1 MRNNIKKIFNC
12 FLMIAILSVSICNTI
27 TYAKAESYTY
37 SIGTNYGGIDT
48 SDDATYSATVFSMA
62 GYKSYYSTAPTVS
75 YMLGNSPSGKP
86 RLESN
91 IIFLSGH
98 GNHDHMHFNYLQSG
112 GNYATGIIQ
121 GNHRVSET
129 LGYEYAG
136 INDYNMN
143 NVELAI
149 LAGCQTASGNDNITN
164 DVVNHKLIFNK
175 EKFDETVFE
184 NEIEKIIEDREGI
197 NINDYKMITN
207 EMGNT
212 KVIDYIE
219 LVGGVETNR
228 GLTAIIENGIVE
240 KIYMNNSKVCLYDN
254 MVEKPKLNEKK
265 VMNDIYRK
273 VSERYKVIKQDSKW
287 IYDVNENKF
296 KYIIFTDYIADKLG
310 GLGRNEVCIEVD

>member
-48 SDDATYSATVFSMA
+48 SEDATYSATVFSMA

-98 GNHDHMHFNYLQSG
+98 GNHNHMHFNYLQSG

-129 LGYEYAG
+129 SGYEYAG

-149 LAGCQTASGNDNITN
+149 LAGCQTASG
-164 DVVNHKLIFNK
+164 
-175 EKFDETVFE
+175 
-184 NEIEKIIEDREGI
+184 
-197 NINDYKMITN
+197 
-207 EMGNT
+207 
-212 KVIDYIE
+212 
-219 LVGGVETNR
+219 
-228 GLTAIIENGIVE
+228 
-240 KIYMNNSKVCLYDN
+240 

>member
-48 SDDATYSATVFSMA
+48 SEDATYTDNNVKTGYIYGNRKLKLSH
-62 GYKSYYSTAPTVS
+62 YKSSRNTYD
-75 YMLGNSPSGKP
+75 LGDTYDIYD
-86 RLESN
+86 L
-91 IIFLSGH
+91 
-98 GNHDHMHFNYLQSG
+98 
-112 GNYATGIIQ
+112 
-121 GNHRVSET
+121 
-129 LGYEYAG
+129 
-136 INDYNMN
+136 
-143 NVELAI
+143 
-149 LAGCQTASGNDNITN
+149 
-164 DVVNHKLIFNK
+164 NHKLIFNK

-228 GLTAIIENGIVE
+228 GFTAIIENGIVE

-265 VMNDIYRK
+265 VMSDIYRK